1 METNNFNKSINMFK
15 NKIDKLT
22 DAYEKKISLA
32 IKSQG
37 TSLSKKNVMDA
48 IIFKLKKQEEIHTQK
63 LKKKLL
69 IAQRK
74 YELSKA

>member
-48 IIFKLKKQEEIHTQK
+48 IIFKLKKQEEIHIQK